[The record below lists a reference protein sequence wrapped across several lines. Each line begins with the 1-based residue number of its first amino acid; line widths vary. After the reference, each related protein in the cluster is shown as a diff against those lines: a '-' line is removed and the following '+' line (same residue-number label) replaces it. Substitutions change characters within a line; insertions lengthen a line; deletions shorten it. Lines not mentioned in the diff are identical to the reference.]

1 MARDIQ
7 DNVHKMQST
16 CLANSKELGRSVSIW
31 LLRRRGSNQ
40 YLELRPAHTCDV
52 LVACSTSWTKT
63 LSHCQQNAW
72 ASSLWVA
79 VEGCMQTPDYP
90 DDTGM

>member
-1 MARDIQ
+1 MFVTGTMARNEPRFCVTHVDRHVMARDIQ

-52 LVACSTSWTKT
+52 LVACSTS
-63 LSHCQQNAW
+63 
-72 ASSLWVA
+72 
-79 VEGCMQTPDYP
+79 
-90 DDTGM
+90 

>member
-40 YLELRPAHTCDV
+40 YL
-52 LVACSTSWTKT
+52 
-63 LSHCQQNAW
+63 
-72 ASSLWVA
+72 
-79 VEGCMQTPDYP
+79 
-90 DDTGM
+90 